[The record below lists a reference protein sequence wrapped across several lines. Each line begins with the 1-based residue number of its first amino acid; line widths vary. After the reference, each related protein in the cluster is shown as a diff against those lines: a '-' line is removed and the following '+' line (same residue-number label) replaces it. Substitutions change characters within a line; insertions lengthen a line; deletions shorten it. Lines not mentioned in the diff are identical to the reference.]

1 MRISLV
7 EQIDEPDLLA
17 HTRTL
22 LDLAF
27 EGDFAPEDWEHALGG
42 MHVLGF
48 LDGALIAHGAVVP
61 RRMDF
66 HTATIDVGYVE
77 AMAVHPDHQR
87 NGYGTELMRAITEFC
102 EATYAVSMLSTD
114 EHDFYARLG
123 WQRFNGESYVRTE
136 HGIERTA
143 DEDEGLMLLLPDT
156 HRALLSAN
164 VTCEDRD
171 GDAW

>member
-1 MRISLV
+1 MRISRV
-7 EQIDEPDLLA
+7 EQIDDADLLA
-17 HTRTL
+17 RTRTL

-48 LDGALIAHGAVVP
+48 LDDELIAHGAVVP

-66 HTATIDVGYVE
+66 DTATIDVGYVE
-77 AMAVHPDHQR
+77 AIAVHPDHQG
-87 NGYGTELMRAITEFC
+87 NGYGTDLMRAITDFC
-102 EATYAVSMLSTD
+102 ESAYDVSMLSTD
-114 EHDFYARLG
+114 EHDFYVRLG
-123 WQRFNGESYVRTE
+123 WQQFMGESYVRTT

-143 DEDEGLMLLLPDT
+143 DEDEGLMLLLPET
-156 HRALLSAN
+156 HRALLTAK
-164 VTCEDRD
+164 VTCEDRS